1 MTKKKLLDDMLE
13 NPPRFYR
20 SPGDILRDRRLAD
33 ADRVQILCAWCES
46 GSEGAEQAGQLMM
59 ELQQRL
65 IAHDHAAE

>member
-46 GSEGAEQAGQLMM
+46 GSEGAEQAN
-59 ELQQRL
+59 
-65 IAHDHAAE
+65 